1 MTAIAGEG
9 QPDLEQ
15 VGRVLEVLI
24 ERSGRQVTTLDRAT
38 GVIEPISAGLAS
50 APFGLLPVFLVAG
63 DTVWRDAT
71 GSGLGVELRA
81 DPQALLGHQVVR
93 IGGLF
98 SNVMLSVMEAIER
111 VATPQ
116 EVPAHLMLEQWQ
128 ETTERLARDAAP
140 AAAALQVP
148 RATSPGSRR

>member
-1 MTAIAGEG
+1 MGGMIVQTMALAHPERVRSLTSIMSTTGKRT
-9 QPDLEQ
+9 
-15 VGRVLEVLI
+15 VGWQHP
-24 ERSGRQVTTLDRAT
+24 S
-38 GVIEPISAGLAS
+38 
-50 APFGLLPVFLVAG
+50 LLPVFLVAG

-81 DPQALLGHQVVR
+81 DPQALLGHQVVS
-93 IGGLF
+93 IGGPF

-111 VATPQ
+111 VATPR
-116 EVPAHLMLEQWQ
+116 EVPAHLLLEQWQ

-140 AAAALQVP
+140 AAAAMPVPVP